1 MADTGRGEQIMGSN
15 LRIMTCSD
23 GYLVGRLKNTQGRDG
38 SKVREGFTFQGH
50 YDTAGFYYRLL
61 PTPYSVRK

>member
-1 MADTGRGEQIMGSN
+1 MADTGRGEQIMGNN

-23 GYLVGRLKNTQGRDG
+23 GYLVGRPKNGQGRDG
-38 SKVREGFTFQGH
+38 FKVRKGFTFQGH
-50 YDTAGFYYRLL
+50 YDTTGFYYRLL